1 VQLVAVGV
9 RSQTVLQRLRRACIE
24 SGEELGPGVITG
36 AADDDPSGI
45 ATYSQA
51 GAQFGYTLLWTLL
64 LTYPLMSAV
73 QLVSA
78 HIGRVTGCGLAKNL
92 VQTFPRPVVSLLVV
106 ILLTANIFNIGADLT
121 AMAAGAEL
129 IVGGGRHI
137 FVVGFAVLCI
147 AMQLFVPYRRYAQI
161 LKWLTLSLFAYVG
174 VLLLVR
180 VDWPAALGGLVWPS
194 DFSGPAIL
202 TIVALLG
209 TTISPY
215 LFFWQ
220 SSQEAEEVAVHPREK
235 PLKKAP
241 AQAAAEYR
249 RIRLDTLVGMAFS
262 NLIAIAIVI
271 ATAATLHVQG
281 VTDIQSAAQAAEALR
296 PIAGPFAFALFALGL
311 IGTGLLAV
319 PVLAGSAAFA
329 VSEVRGWKSGLEYK
343 PRQAVR
349 FYSIIVG
356 ATAVGVGLDW
366 SGLDPIKALFWSAV
380 LNGVAAAPI
389 MVAMMILASSRR
401 IMGRFTE
408 RPRVLL
414 LGWAAAAIMAAAS
427 GALLFDVIRQAIG

>member
-1 VQLVAVGV
+1 VKVKASIFE
-9 RSQTVLQRLRRACIE
+9 RFKDACVK
-24 SGEELGPGVITG
+24 SAEELGPGIITG

-51 GAQFGYTLLWTLL
+51 GAQFGYGLLWTQV

-78 HIGRVTGCGLAKNL
+78 HIGRVTGCGLARNL
-92 VQTFPRPVVSLLVV
+92 VRTFPRPLVLLLVG
-106 ILLTANIFNIGADLT
+106 ILLAANAFNIGADLT

-137 FVVGFAVLCI
+137 FVIGFALMCI
-147 AMQLFVPYRRYAQI
+147 ALQLFVPYRRYAQT

-174 VLLLVR
+174 VLLLVH
-180 VDWPAALGGLVWPS
+180 VDWSAAIIGMVWPR
-194 DFSGPAIL
+194 DFSRAAIL
-202 TIVALLG
+202 TVVALFG

-220 SSQEAEEVAVHPREK
+220 SSQEAEEVAVHPNEK

-241 AQAAAEYR
+241 AQAPAEYR

-262 NLIAIAIVI
+262 NLISIAIVM
-271 ATAATLHVQG
+271 ATAATLHARG
-281 VTDIQSAAQAAEALR
+281 VTDVQSAAQAAEALR
-296 PIAGPFAFALFALGL
+296 PIAGKFAFALFALGL

-329 VSEVRGWKSGLEYK
+329 VSEAEGWRSGLEYK
-343 PRQAVR
+343 PAQAIR
-349 FYSIIVG
+349 FYAIIVV
-356 ATAVGVGLDW
+356 ATLIGVALDW

-389 MVAMMILASSRR
+389 MMAMMVLASNRR
-401 IMGRFTE
+401 VMGRFTE
-408 RPRVLL
+408 QPLL
-414 LGWAAAAIMAAAS
+414 LIFGWGAAVVMAAAS
-427 GALLFDVIRQAIG
+427 AALLVSVLTSALG

>member
-1 VQLVAVGV
+1 LASVEVPTP
-9 RSQTVLQRLRRACIE
+9 SILQRFTDACVK
-24 SGEELGPGVITG
+24 SAEELGPGIITG

-51 GAQFGYTLLWTLL
+51 GAQFGYGLLWTQVLC
-64 LTYPLMSAV
+64 YPLMSAV

-92 VQTFPRPVVSLLVV
+92 AQTFPRPIVLLLVT
-106 ILLTANIFNIGADLT
+106 ILLAANAFNIGADLT

-129 IVGGGRHI
+129 IVGSGRHI
-137 FVVGFAVLCI
+137 FVIAFALLCI
-147 AMQLFVPYRRYAQI
+147 GLQLFVPYRRYAQI

-174 VLLLVR
+174 VLLLVH
-180 VDWPAALGGLVWPS
+180 VDWPAALRGLVWPQNLS
-194 DFSGPAIL
+194 RAAIL

-220 SSQEAEEVAVHPREK
+220 SSQEAEEVATHADEK

-241 AQAAAEYR
+241 RQAPAEYR

-262 NLIAIAIVI
+262 ELIAIAIVI
-271 ATAATLHVQG
+271 ATAATLNVNG
-281 VTDIQSAAQAAEALR
+281 VTDVQTAAQAAEALR
-296 PIAGPFAFALFALGL
+296 PLAGKFAFALFAMGL

-329 VSEVRGWKSGLEYK
+329 VSEAGGWKGGLEYK
-343 PRQAVR
+343 PRQAMR
-349 FYSIIVG
+349 FYAIIVG
-356 ATAVGVGLDW
+356 ATLIGVLLDW
-366 SGLDPIKALFWSAV
+366 SNLDPMKALFWSAV
-380 LNGVAAAPI
+380 LNGISAVPI
-389 MVAMMILASSRR
+389 MVAMMVLASNRKV
-401 IMGRFTE
+401 MGRFTE
-408 RPRVLL
+408 NRNVLL
-414 LGWAAAAIMAAAS
+414 FGWAATALMAAAS
-427 GALLFDVIRQAIG
+427 AALLFDLTRSALG